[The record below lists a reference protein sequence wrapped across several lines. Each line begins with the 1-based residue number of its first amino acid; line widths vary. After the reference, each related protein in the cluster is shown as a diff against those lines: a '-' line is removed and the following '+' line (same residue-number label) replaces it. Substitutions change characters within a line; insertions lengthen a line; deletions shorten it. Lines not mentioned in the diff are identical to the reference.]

1 MEQQFLN
8 LEFMGGA
15 IIEIIKFIPVTL
27 KITAVSM
34 LFALIIA
41 LTVAIIR
48 IYKLPVLKELA
59 VFYVS
64 FIRGTPLLVQIYLS
78 YYGFPK
84 VFDYINLRYGYNID
98 ISMVPA
104 IIFVYVAF
112 SLNVGAYL
120 SETFRASILSVDK
133 GQSEAAQ
140 ALGMTKLQILKRIIL
155 PQAFVIAIPNIGNTV
170 ISLVKD
176 SSLAFIISVVEMMG
190 QAKIIGAPGL
200 NFFEV
205 YIVVALV
212 YWVLCI
218 IIEKVISLIEVKL
231 RKHEG
236 GVKHDW
242 TK

>member
-27 KITAVSM
+27 KITTVSM

-84 VFDYINLRYGYNID
+84 IFDYINLRYGYNID

-133 GQSEAAQ
+133 GQSEAH
-140 ALGMTKLQILKRIIL
+140 KLW
-155 PQAFVIAIPNIGNTV
+155 
-170 ISLVKD
+170 
-176 SSLAFIISVVEMMG
+176 E
-190 QAKIIGAPGL
+190 
-200 NFFEV
+200 
-205 YIVVALV
+205 
-212 YWVLCI
+212 
-218 IIEKVISLIEVKL
+218 
-231 RKHEG
+231 
-236 GVKHDW
+236 
-242 TK
+242 

>member
-8 LEFMGGA
+8 LEFMGGV

-84 VFDYINLRYGYNID
+84 IFDYINLKYGYNID

-133 GQSEAAQ
+133 GQS
-140 ALGMTKLQILKRIIL
+140 
-155 PQAFVIAIPNIGNTV
+155 GNDKVTNFKKNY
-170 ISLVKD
+170 ST
-176 SSLAFIISVVEMMG
+176 SSLCNCYS
-190 QAKIIGAPGL
+190 K
-200 NFFEV
+200 
-205 YIVVALV
+205 
-212 YWVLCI
+212 YWKYCNQSS
-218 IIEKVISLIEVKL
+218 K
-231 RKHEG
+231 R
-236 GVKHDW
+236 
-242 TK
+242 

>member
-84 VFDYINLRYGYNID
+84 IFDYINLKYGYNID

-190 QAKIIGAPGL
+190 QAKIIGASGL

-218 IIEKVISLIEVKL
+218 IIEKGISLIEVKL

-236 GVKHDW
+236 GVKHD
-242 TK
+242 

>member
-84 VFDYINLRYGYNID
+84 IFDYINLRYGYNID

-112 SLNVGAYL
+112 SLNVELIFLKLLGRQ
-120 SETFRASILSVDK
+120 SFRWIK
-133 GQSEAAQ
+133 GN
-140 ALGMTKLQILKRIIL
+140 LKLH
-155 PQAFVIAIPNIGNTV
+155 
-170 ISLVKD
+170 
-176 SSLAFIISVVEMMG
+176 
-190 QAKIIGAPGL
+190 
-200 NFFEV
+200 
-205 YIVVALV
+205 
-212 YWVLCI
+212 
-218 IIEKVISLIEVKL
+218 KL
-231 RKHEG
+231 
-236 GVKHDW
+236 
-242 TK
+242 

>member
-27 KITAVSM
+27 KITTVSM

-84 VFDYINLRYGYNID
+84 IFDYINLKYGGNHGND
-98 ISMVPA
+98 KNK
-104 IIFVYVAF
+104 IFF
-112 SLNVGAYL
+112 G
-120 SETFRASILSVDK
+120 
-133 GQSEAAQ
+133 
-140 ALGMTKLQILKRIIL
+140 
-155 PQAFVIAIPNIGNTV
+155 
-170 ISLVKD
+170 
-176 SSLAFIISVVEMMG
+176 
-190 QAKIIGAPGL
+190 
-200 NFFEV
+200 
-205 YIVVALV
+205 
-212 YWVLCI
+212 
-218 IIEKVISLIEVKL
+218 
-231 RKHEG
+231 
-236 GVKHDW
+236 
-242 TK
+242 

>member
-84 VFDYINLRYGYNID
+84 IFDYINLKYGYNID

-140 ALGMTKLQILKRIIL
+140 ALGMTKLQILKEL
-155 PQAFVIAIPNIGNTV
+155 FCLKP
-170 ISLVKD
+170 L
-176 SSLAFIISVVEMMG
+176 
-190 QAKIIGAPGL
+190 
-200 NFFEV
+200 
-205 YIVVALV
+205 
-212 YWVLCI
+212 
-218 IIEKVISLIEVKL
+218 
-231 RKHEG
+231 
-236 GVKHDW
+236 
-242 TK
+242 